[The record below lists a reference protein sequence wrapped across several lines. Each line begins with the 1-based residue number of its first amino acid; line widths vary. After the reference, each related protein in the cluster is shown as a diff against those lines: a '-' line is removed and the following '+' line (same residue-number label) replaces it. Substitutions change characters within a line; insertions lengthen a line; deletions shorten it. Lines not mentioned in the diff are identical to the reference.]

1 MTERC
6 HALYE
11 FSDSRFVEVL
21 ARCCRVW
28 LDKRTLDPE
37 AIKLAETV
45 IQAGI
50 TQLPKDPFMVILYST
65 FLMDVQSSYQSGY
78 TQLQVISTARLLPRR
93 HCCGF
98 HGSCSYVLVI
108 SWHGLAHSQLAR
120 KMETNFLTLFAVFSR
135 EQQHAQRSTA
145 GAGVVGSQAADAVS
159 YVEFER
165 NVR

>member
-1 MTERC
+1 MTERS

-98 HGSCSYVLVI
+98 H
-108 SWHGLAHSQLAR
+108 
-120 KMETNFLTLFAVFSR
+120 AV
-135 EQQHAQRSTA
+135 TCW
-145 GAGVVGSQAADAVS
+145 
-159 YVEFER
+159 
-165 NVR
+165 